1 METFLITV
9 STFVVT
15 DLATGASSTTT
26 SSTGAS
32 STTTSSLTSSTG
44 ASSTTGAD
52 AAIASPPAHDCKT
65 SSTVFPDASALASA
79 DLCTRVSGAP
89 SIYATLANNSPTYIT
104 ATFLRINFG

>member
-1 METFLITV
+1 MTFSIA
-9 STFVVT
+9 SR
-15 DLATGASSTTT
+15 GASSTTTSSLT

-44 ASSTTGAD
+44 ASSAAGAD

-79 DLCTRVSGAP
+79 DR
-89 SIYATLANNSPTYIT
+89 
-104 ATFLRINFG
+104 